1 MLINSLRSSV
11 LFLFVTTLL
20 IACSGGE
27 DRQAKYLERAKNYLE
42 LENYDKA
49 RIEAKNVLQINPKNA
64 AARYVLGEINF
75 IEGDIR
81 KAYGNFLSVLDL
93 EPENIEANIAM
104 ARIYVGVRDYPKG
117 LEHCDTVLSVE
128 PENTEAM
135 NFKALLLSAS
145 GEEEQGQILAEQAL
159 AIDAGLPEA
168 LGVVVQKLFNS
179 EDFDQAL
186 KILERGQAA
195 NPTETRITQM
205 KISLFESMDRQE
217 DVEAELKKL
226 SNQYPDEQRY
236 ATTLARYYIREGEV
250 DAAEDALRTF
260 SLANEEKVS
269 AKLEIISFL
278 LQQRTKEDAIA
289 EAQALINDEPDQ
301 SDFYLALSELHLFT
315 GDVENSRKVL
325 NTLIDRDPRSVGA
338 INARNVLADTFLKE
352 EDKESA
358 MGLLDEVLD
367 IEPENITALL
377 KRAQM
382 VLLDGKAKEGIAN
395 LRVVLKNEPDSLP
408 ALKLLAGAQELEG
421 RLDLALDNMKKII
434 ALEDP
439 VLESLA
445 NAARIALALER
456 YKEAEGFI
464 REALKLDE
472 DNTSLVSNLIQ
483 LLVLK
488 EDYDSAKNFADRLI
502 ASDTSKALGYFLK
515 ANLEIRLEEF
525 SAATAN
531 LKKSL
536 ASEPKG
542 IESLTALSR
551 LISQEQGIEKAVSF
565 VGDHCKQYP
574 KQAHCHYILG
584 SLFAQNQQFDNAIES
599 IEQAIDL
606 NDQLQPAYRQLAKIH
621 GFMRDEDAVAEVLG
635 RGYEKTN
642 EPSLAF
648 ELASFYYQV
657 QNYQAASEIYEELIE
672 ENEGALSAIN
682 NLAMIYAQQLRS
694 PENLKKAL
702 ALIADLQDAE
712 NPAFLDTVGWVFY
725 LTGDYERALTYV
737 QAAVDKVGSAGEL
750 QYHLGMIFLKLG
762 DTENAKIH
770 LTLAVENE
778 NALYEGFDIAKR
790 SLAELQAEG

>member
-1 MLINSLRSSV
+1 MLINSLKSIA
-11 LFLFVTTLL
+11 LLLFVTVSL

-27 DRQAKYLERAKNYLE
+27 NRQAKYLERAKNYLE
-42 LENYDKA
+42 QENYDKA

-64 AARYVLGEINF
+64 AARQVLGEINF
-75 IEGDIR
+75 VDGDIR

-104 ARIYVGVRDYPKG
+104 ARIYIGVRDYLKG
-117 LEHCDTVLSVE
+117 LEHCDTVLAVE
-128 PENTEAM
+128 PENAEAM
-135 NFKALLLSAS
+135 NFKALLLTAN
-145 GEEEQGQILAEQAL
+145 GDEEQGQIMAEQAL
-159 AIDAGLPEA
+159 AIDPGLTEA
-168 LGVVVQKLFNS
+168 LGVVVQKLFNT

-186 KILERGQAA
+186 EILERGQAA
-195 NPTETRITQM
+195 NPRETRITSM

-217 DVEAELKKL
+217 EVEAELKKL
-226 SNQYPDEQRY
+226 FEQYPEEQRY
-236 ATTLARYYIREGEV
+236 ATTLARYYVREGKI
-250 DAAEDALRTF
+250 DAAESALRTF
-260 SLANEEKVS
+260 SELNEEDAS
-269 AKLEIISFL
+269 AKLAVISFL

-289 EAQALINDEPDQ
+289 EAQALIKDDPDQ

-315 GDVENSRKVL
+315 GDVENGRKVL
-325 NTLIDRDPRSVGA
+325 NTLVDRDPRSVGA
-338 INARNVLADTFLKE
+338 INARNVLIDTFLKE

-358 MGLLDEVLD
+358 MSLLDEVLD

-382 VLLDGKAKEGIAN
+382 VLLNGEAKEGIAD

-421 RLDLALDNMKKII
+421 RGDLALDNMKKII
-434 ALEDP
+434 ALEEP
-439 VLESLA
+439 ALETFA
-445 NAARIALALER
+445 NAARIALALEQ

-472 DNTSLVSNLIQ
+472 DNTSLVSNLIK

-488 EDYDSAKNFADRLI
+488 EDYDSAKKFADQLI
-502 ASDTSKALGYFLK
+502 ATDTSKALGYFLK
-515 ANLEIRLEEF
+515 ANLELRLEEF

-542 IESLTALSR
+542 VESLTALSS
-551 LISQEQGIEKAVSF
+551 LITQEQGIEEALSF
-565 VGDHCKQYP
+565 VDAHCKQYP
-574 KQAHCHYILG
+574 EQAHCHYILG
-584 SLFAQNQQFDNAIES
+584 TLLAQNGQLDNAIVT
-599 IEQAIDL
+599 IEKAITL
-606 NDQLQPAYRQLAKIH
+606 NDQLLPAYRQLAKIY
-621 GFMRDEDAVAEVLG
+621 GVKRDINGVVKILR
-635 RGYEKTN
+635 RGYDSTN
-642 EPSLAF
+642 QPSLAF
-648 ELASFYYQV
+648 DLASFHYQV
-657 QNYQAASEIYEELIE
+657 QNYQAASEIYEELIDQNDE
-672 ENEGALSAIN
+672 ALSAKN

-702 ALIADLQDAE
+702 ALTADLQDSE

-737 QAAVDKVGSAGEL
+737 QAAVDKIGSAAEL

-762 DTENAKIH
+762 DIESGKTH
-770 LTLAVENE
+770 LTLAVEDE
-778 NALYEGFDIAKR
+778 NARYNGFDIAAAT
-790 SLAELQAEG
+790 LAELKTEG